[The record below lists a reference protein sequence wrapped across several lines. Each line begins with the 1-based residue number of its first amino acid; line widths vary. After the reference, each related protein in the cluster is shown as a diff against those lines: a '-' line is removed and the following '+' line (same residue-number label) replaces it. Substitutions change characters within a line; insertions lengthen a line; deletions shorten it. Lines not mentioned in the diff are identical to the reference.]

1 MNGKSSIPNGG
12 SRIAVTLRAKDFAD
26 DWRRY
31 NLVANYIAEYASYFF
46 EHRDRAEN
54 VVSSVFYELLEHIA
68 TISQEDAC
76 LSARLLTK
84 DGRIVFE
91 ISTSNPRPDA
101 LGPHRKLLDAL
112 GSADIDSLYREILE
126 ATPGEPRLQGELG
139 LTMLAHDYRARFS
152 MTEDPAGPVTLQAS
166 IGLEELIP

>member
-1 MNGKSSIPNGG
+1 MNQK
-12 SRIAVTLRAKDFAD
+12 IALMLPAKDFAS
-26 DWRRY
+26 DWRRF

-54 VVSSVFYELLEHIA
+54 VISSVFYELLEHMA
-68 TISQEDAC
+68 AISRDDAG
-76 LSARLLTK
+76 LSVRLRTQ
-84 DGRIVFE
+84 DGRVLFE
-91 ISTSNPRPDA
+91 ISSSNPRPEA
-101 LGPHRKLLDAL
+101 LELSRKLLGVL

-126 ATPGEPRLQGELG
+126 APSTDQAQLG

-152 MTEDPAGPVTLQAS
+152 STEDPSGAVTLLAT

>member
-1 MNGKSSIPNGG
+1 MKGKSSIPNGG

-46 EHRDRAEN
+46 DHRDRAEN

-68 TISQEDAC
+68 TISLEDAS
-76 LSARLLTK
+76 LSARLLTQ

-101 LGPHRKLLDAL
+101 RDPHRKLLDAL
-112 GSADIDSLYREILE
+112 GSADIDSLYLEILE

-152 MTEDPAGPVTLQAS
+152 MTEDPAGSVTLHAF
-166 IGLEELIP
+166 IGLEELNP

>member
-1 MNGKSSIPNGG
+1 MNQK
-12 SRIAVTLRAKDFAD
+12 IALMLLAKDFVS
-26 DWRRY
+26 DWRRF

-54 VVSSVFYELLEHIA
+54 VISSVFYELLEHMA
-68 TISQEDAC
+68 AISQDDAG
-76 LSARLLTK
+76 LSVRLRTQDAR
-84 DGRIVFE
+84 VAFE
-91 ISTSNPRPDA
+91 ISTSNPRPEA
-101 LGPHRKLLDAL
+101 LKLDRKLLDAL

-126 ATPGEPRLQGELG
+126 APSMDQGQLG

-152 MTEDPAGPVTLQAS
+152 STEDPSGAVTLVAT